1 MLRSLVI
8 PPRKSSVS
16 TGSRSN
22 CTITRMTCSKPTT
35 FHLYRLYTWRVQ
47 RDLNMPFDQVI
58 RIIQSNVVHYLV
70 GAAWSKEWSA
80 VNVLSSVPLDTPL
93 LQEVGGK
100 IAYGRT
106 HRSADEDVNF
116 LCREFTEDGKLTIV
130 AQHIHEDENLPQC
143 KVQCNRMFWAT
154 VDRISDDV
162 STLLFLSSHY
172 FNQYG
177 SVPFNDECHYHWGLD
192 LSHIEDEAAKLAAFH
207 RHIARAGNEFVG
219 ALAPLLHFV

>member
-1 MLRSLVI
+1 
-8 PPRKSSVS
+8 
-16 TGSRSN
+16 
-22 CTITRMTCSKPTT
+22 
-35 FHLYRLYTWRVQ
+35 
-47 RDLNMPFDQVI
+47 MPFDQVV

-80 VNVLSSVPLDTPL
+80 VNVLSSVPLDIPL

-130 AQHIHEDENLPQC
+130 AQHIHEDENLPLC
-143 KVQCNRMFWAT
+143 KVQCNRMFWYVHIPSSFDQVT
-154 VDRISDDV
+154 VDRISDDI
-162 STLLFLSSHY
+162 STLRVLFLSSHY

-192 LSHIEDEAAKLAAFH
+192 LSHIEGEAAKLAAFH

-219 ALAPLLHFV
+219 ALVPLLHFV